1 MCFCRKYT
9 VNLLGRQTNTVIYC
23 NCLVMLLTY
32 IVCCRG
38 QIIESLA
45 MKHRFNV
52 ESILPVLYGVLYRS
66 SNNSQ
71 LFTFSPN
78 RWDSALWGDTISDL
92 HWVQGN
98 FLIHHASVQTRIAG
112 TPSGWSKNTFAR
124 PAPAWR
130 VCQLACILDLE
141 LCSRFLR
148 TTSSHGVSGDLVA
161 RASCDDYSP
170 LSKRK

>member
-1 MCFCRKYT
+1 
-9 VNLLGRQTNTVIYC
+9 
-23 NCLVMLLTY
+23 MLLTY

-45 MKHRFNV
+45 MEHRFNV
-52 ESILPVLYGVLYRS
+52 ETILPVLHGVSYPS

-71 LFTFSPN
+71 LFYVSPN
-78 RWDSALWGDTISDL
+78 RWDSALWGATILDL

-98 FLIHHASVQTRIAG
+98 FLIRHASVQTRIAG

-141 LCSRFLR
+141 LCSRFLGIS
-148 TTSSHGVSGDLVA
+148 SSHGVSGDLVA
-161 RASCDDYSP
+161 RALCNNYSP
-170 LSKRK
+170 PNR